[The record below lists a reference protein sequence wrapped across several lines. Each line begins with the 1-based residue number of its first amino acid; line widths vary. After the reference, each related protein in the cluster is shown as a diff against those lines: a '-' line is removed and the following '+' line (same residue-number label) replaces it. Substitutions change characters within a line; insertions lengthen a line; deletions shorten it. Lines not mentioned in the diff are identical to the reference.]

1 MTISNQPF
9 GSAVTETP
17 TAQTSPVSGV
27 DGGTIAKNK
36 KSGKPAPDKRAYFA
50 WHSIGCSMLCKWRAL
65 GIACLTFA
73 AILSP
78 SRLFGQPAIVRN
90 FYTTNA
96 NIGAP
101 IWTNDTSVHII
112 GQIGLQINNSDDLIK
127 IKAVSY
133 NWPTDNGPSG
143 TTGIFRNDGSGV
155 LDWSTNFN
163 SLKVTNLYLGSGLTL
178 SYATASTLPILNG
191 SKGLVSLANAV
202 GMLTNNGSGG
212 FGFTTNLTTDI
223 TVNNI
228 TTTNLTVQNSITLK
242 GKQLGSTH
250 FNGTNVYPT
259 VNFTNSATV
268 TWAFDGSSNI
278 TATASGTTVSVNAT
292 NVTTPNLQDSATV
305 TWAKSGSNLIATAS
319 ASGTTVSVNGTN
331 VSTPN
336 WKDTS
341 DITYALASS
350 TNIQPSFAAQSF
362 NAITFSS
369 STNLNALDCSLGNSL
384 MAAFKCTLTNSAYFT
399 TPTSVPTT
407 PKLIQ
412 IWFIQDSTGTRAVTF
427 TNKWFTFPGGV
438 VPTVDTNANAITLC
452 TFATNPFTNGVLS
465 FVGITPQIQ

>member
-1 MTISNQPF
+1 MKKLLLLMLFALAAHGQSPLLRNSITTNTLYNGTVGLVWDQTDDILKLYQVGAVSGGFQIFSNGVSQTAITSD
-9 GSAVTETP
+9 GSAVFSQNMGAKDASLSHSLLLTYAIGNTVP
-17 TAQTSPVSGV
+17 IINSSSNLVSLANTS
-27 DGGTIAKNK
+27 DGFLLGLSNSA
-36 KSGKPAPDKRAYFA
+36 PA
-50 WHSIGCSMLCKWRAL
+50 WI
-65 GIACLTFA
+65 
-73 AILSP
+73 
-78 SRLFGQPAIVRN
+78 
-90 FYTTNA
+90 TN
-96 NIGAP
+96 I
-101 IWTNDTSVHII
+101 
-112 GQIGLQINNSDDLIK
+112 
-127 IKAVSY
+127 
-133 NWPTDNGPSG
+133 
-143 TTGIFRNDGSGV
+143 
-155 LDWSTNFN
+155 N

-369 STNLNALDCSLGNSL
+369 STNLNAMDCSLGNSL
-384 MAAFKCTLTNSAYFT
+384 MAAYKCSLTNNAYFT

-407 PKLIQ
+407 PKLFQ
-412 IWFIQDSTGTRAVTF
+412 IWFQQDSTGTRTVTF
-427 TNKWFTFPGGV
+427 TNGFYKFPGGV
-438 VPTVDTNANAITLC
+438 VPTVDTNANAVTLV
-452 TFATNPFTNGVLS
+452 TFATNPFTNNVLD